1 MKPNNAQQKPCSEL
15 GRLLQE
21 NFGLGPLELP
31 PRLHELVE
39 RLDGPVRAGSPEQPP
54 AASAGRP

>member
-1 MKPNNAQQKPCSEL
+1 MKPNNAQQNSRSEL

-39 RLDGPVRAGSPEQPP
+39 RLDAPE
-54 AASAGRP
+54 SAPTVIQSERKS